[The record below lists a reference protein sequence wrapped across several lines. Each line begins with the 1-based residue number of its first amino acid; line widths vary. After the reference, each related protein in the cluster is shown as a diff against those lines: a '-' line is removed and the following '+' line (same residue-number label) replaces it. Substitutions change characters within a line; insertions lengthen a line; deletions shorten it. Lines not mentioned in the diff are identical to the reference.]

1 MTEHRKLISWL
12 ESSFVCNWRMLV
24 WHIGDWQLRE
34 RLGKSCCKKQP
45 PLHFSTR
52 DTCCCCRG
60 KHLNIFRKG
69 ESLSLF
75 PNGYLKLF
83 WIKSRKTFTAVMEY
97 CGWSL
102 LTHGLKMVEIRY
114 LENYRRTNTANQEYS
129 CWHIIDQTNGQPI
142 I

>member
-34 RLGKSCCKKQP
+34 RLWKSCCKKQP

-83 WIKSRKTFTAVMEY
+83 WIKSRKTFTAVMDDHIWHVILRWWRLDIWKITEEQTLPIKNTHVDT
-97 CGWSL
+97 L
-102 LTHGLKMVEIRY
+102 LTKRMDS
-114 LENYRRTNTANQEYS
+114 Q
-129 CWHIIDQTNGQPI
+129 
-142 I
+142 